1 VLFRGVTRTLRQI
14 ETSGGVILK
23 MRFQFSHVVSSMVV
37 LAGTM
42 AAPCASGQTFFSMD
56 YSSAASPNGGW
67 YAKELESKYART
79 RVAGAGPTG
88 QDVYELVQ
96 RYAPGT
102 SDYGGQFSWGWDG
115 NVERADPAQGSKR
128 YYRWRMRFSPETN
141 FRGIN
146 WTDGSPSGMQN
157 KLLIVGNTCGSR
169 CRFILSYQAE
179 PDRGQVR
186 NFRIQL
192 DGGAD
197 LADTGSFPI
206 GEWLNIQVELDS
218 STTSS
223 TSDGGYKI
231 WINNDNYGAPTAQ
244 RTGITLN
251 PTNWK
256 YVILGGFMND
266 GLRSDGVHTFRQ
278 TDFQAST
285 SFDAGWN
292 TGENT
297 ISPRPPTNVVAD

>member
-1 VLFRGVTRTLRQI
+1 MSPDYYRRNF
-14 ETSGGVILK
+14 
-23 MRFQFSHVVSSMVV
+23 MRFRANYIALSVVV
-37 LAGTM
+37 LAAQAT
-42 AAPCASGQTFFSMD
+42 APRAHAQTFFSMD
-56 YSSAASPNGGW
+56 YSSATSPNGGW
-67 YAKELESKYART
+67 FAKSLEPTFTRT
-79 RVAGAGPTG
+79 RVAGGGPTG
-88 QDVYELVQ
+88 QDTYELAQ
-96 RYAPGT
+96 RYASGAP
-102 SDYGGQFSWGWDG
+102 SFGGQFTWGWDG
-115 NVERADPAQGSKR
+115 HLEPADPAQGSKR
-128 YYRWRMRFSPETN
+128 YYRWRMRFSPQTN

-146 WTDGSPSGMQN
+146 WADGSPSGMQN

-192 DGGAD
+192 DGGVD
-197 LADTGSFPI
+197 LADTGAYPV
-206 GEWLNIQVELDS
+206 GEWLNIQIELDS
-218 STTSS
+218 STTPS
-223 TSDGGYKI
+223 TADGGYKI

-256 YVILGGFMND
+256 YVVFGGFMND

-292 TGENT
+292 TGADT
-297 ISPRPPTNVVAD
+297 TSPNPPTNVVAD